1 MGHWSKSDFLPITVS
16 KQIFK
21 TWGKNV
27 APLERKGKQHMNDH
41 EIFVASFD
49 YHYALKKLSQLNDR
63 DKNREALLIDIKCKA
78 VEILDKYS
86 DSIRYFAKTRRH
98 ITEW

>member
-1 MGHWSKSDFLPITVS
+1 
-16 KQIFK
+16 
-21 TWGKNV
+21 
-27 APLERKGKQHMNDH
+27 MNDH

-49 YHYALKKLSQLNDR
+49 YHYALKKLNEINDQEK
-63 DKNREALLIDIKCKA
+63 DHEAELIDIKSKA

>member
-1 MGHWSKSDFLPITVS
+1 MVISKLCLRV
-16 KQIFK
+16 
-21 TWGKNV
+21 V
-27 APLERKGKQHMNDH
+27 AKVLKAQLDKGEQHMNDH

-49 YHYALKKLSQLNDR
+49 YHYALRKLNELSDK

>member
-1 MGHWSKSDFLPITVS
+1 
-16 KQIFK
+16 
-21 TWGKNV
+21 
-27 APLERKGKQHMNDH
+27 MNDH

-49 YHYALKKLSQLNDR
+49 YHYALRKLNELNDK
-63 DKNREALLIDIKCKA
+63 DKNRAALLIDIKCQA